1 MAVRRQP
8 RFEIRRMRPQDLD
21 EILQIERACFRHPW
35 SAEMFRRELEHDWS
49 TIMVA
54 MEPVPP
60 EERPPHPP
68 GKGAES
74 DKWRITGFLI
84 YWNVH
89 DEVHVLNLAVRPE
102 HRRRGVARALMMEA
116 SARGRANGAALL
128 TLEVRRTNEAAL
140 ELYRTLG
147 FRAVGIRPNYYA
159 DEHEDAI
166 VMVRDL

>member
-8 RFEIRRMRPQDLD
+8 RFEIRRARGQDLE
-21 EILQIERACFRHPW
+21 EILAIERASFRHPW

-54 MEPVPP
+54 MEPLDP
-60 EERPPHPP
+60 EERAQRGEP
-68 GKGAES
+68 
-74 DKWRITGFLI
+74 WRIIGFLI

-102 HRRRGVARALMMEA
+102 ARRRGVGRALMAEA
-116 SARGRANGAALL
+116 AARGRANGAALL
-128 TLEVRRTNEAAL
+128 TLEVRRSNEAAL